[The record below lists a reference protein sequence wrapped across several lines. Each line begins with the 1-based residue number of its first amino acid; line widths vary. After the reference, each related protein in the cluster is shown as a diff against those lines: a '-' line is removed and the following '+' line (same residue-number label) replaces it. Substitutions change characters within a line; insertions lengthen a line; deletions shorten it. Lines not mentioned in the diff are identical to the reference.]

1 MSTPLLMRYLIQNH
15 LCCCIFTLGANK
27 RRSAPCRQLT
37 DRNVGARGECL
48 ERPQKIIKRELVDL
62 LFKYV
67 SRDVR
72 WLCEKSAIPTKS
84 WRFVK
89 NHGWGNSR
97 GTDSYVLSLT
107 FCEISNICVRARRN
121 IHVQHIHIQTH
132 RHCYIS
138 DSNLK
143 QRSTQL

>member
-1 MSTPLLMRYLIQNH
+1 MRYLIQNH

-67 SRDVR
+67 PCGGYVR
-72 WLCEKSAIPTKS
+72 KALFLRKVDDLLKTTVEGII
-84 WRFVK
+84 
-89 NHGWGNSR
+89 SR

-107 FCEISNICVRARRN
+107 FCEISNICVRAFTQGHTCAAYTYTN
-121 IHVQHIHIQTH
+121 TQTLLH
-132 RHCYIS
+132 F
-138 DSNLK
+138 
-143 QRSTQL
+143 